1 MGQNLSDDRSWNKYG
16 HSQQLS
22 SAEIAEQL
30 ICNGFCPIPVKAKTK
45 KPAFNDWPTRA
56 FQPSDFK
63 NSCSVGLKTGNGL
76 IGLDID
82 HYDHI
87 VVQQIRNEAE
97 RYFGVGLARIGQPPK
112 ILLLYRCDFITKKQT
127 LKLAPS
133 GKAPEGKS
141 EALEVLAKGQQA
153 VVSGIHPETNA
164 PYFWETVEPWDIAAG
179 QLGRL
184 PQIRENEWTA
194 FLAHVQET
202 FGQTLKT
209 TSKHDI
215 KQSLNL
221 NSSGD
226 EHRAGNFH
234 SNHEA
239 SLEEVEKILSYIDP
253 SCGYDTWLAVT
264 MGVKFLGEQFYG
276 TWLSWS
282 SKGTN
287 HESNVDPRKWYE
299 VSTVGGITF
308 ATVCQLA
315 GEAGA
320 DLSEIARKHK
330 GKSGTEKTISKGD
343 VEGIVNTTKQE
354 SEPLLQDDPVDLWDN
369 FDPPKLPEGLLP
381 PLIEQFAL
389 LNGKQMGADPA
400 GLAVAAL
407 VTCAAAI
414 PDQVQIKVKRHD
426 DWKESPRLWAALV
439 GSPSAKKSPIIS
451 RATEP
456 LCRLDFKMMCKWE
469 RRMQEYNALS
479 AEEKKGR
486 QRPPQTRLRIEDA
499 TIEATQQ
506 VLEGSPWGVLLL
518 QDELSGFF
526 GAMDKYNAGKGAQAD
541 RAFWL
546 RSFNGGQYAINRVTR
561 GATVIDNVSVSM
573 LGGIQPEPLIKIS
586 SDAADD
592 GLLQRLFPI
601 MLSTTP
607 VGRDEPMLPI
617 NDSYAELISS
627 LRKTSLPG
635 ILEKRPL
642 EFDDGAQAIWRSL
655 EAKHLELQ
663 SLETINRKLASH
675 IGKYDGLFARLCIIW
690 HCVEHSECAT
700 ADDSDRKLPVVV
712 TERTAQRVADFLHQ
726 FLLSHALAFY
736 SGVLG
741 LSDDHD
747 RLEAIAGYILTH
759 KLTRV
764 TNRDI
769 QRGDR
774 TMRGLKEHETR
785 PLLEQ
790 LSALGWLNRVD
801 ALRPSSPP
809 HWQVNPAVHKKFAD
823 RAVWEAKRREA
834 TRKMMRKLSKK

>member
-1 MGQNLSDDRSWNKYG
+1 MTLHRIEDWDHILG
-16 HSQQLS
+16 
-22 SAEIAEQL
+22 
-30 ICNGFCPIPVKAKTK
+30 PVKTGGI
-45 KPAFNDWPTRA
+45 DL
-56 FQPSDFK
+56 S
-63 NSCSVGLKTGNGL
+63 GLGN
-76 IGLDID
+76 
-82 HYDHI
+82 
-87 VVQQIRNEAE
+87 
-97 RYFGVGLARIGQPPK
+97 K
-112 ILLLYRCDFITKKQT
+112 
-127 LKLAPS
+127 
-133 GKAPEGKS
+133 
-141 EALEVLAKGQQA
+141 
-153 VVSGIHPETNA
+153 
-164 PYFWETVEPWDIAAG
+164 
-179 QLGRL
+179 
-184 PQIRENEWTA
+184 
-194 FLAHVQET
+194 
-202 FGQTLKT
+202 
-209 TSKHDI
+209 
-215 KQSLNL
+215 
-221 NSSGD
+221 
-226 EHRAGNFH
+226 HRAENFH
-234 SNHEA
+234 SNHVP
-239 SLEEVEKILSYIDP
+239 SPEEVKEILSYIDP
-253 SCGYDTWLAVT
+253 SCDYDTWLKVT
-264 MGVKFLGEQFYG
+264 MGVKSLGEQFYG

-299 VSTVGGITF
+299 VSTVGGISF
-308 ATVCQLA
+308 GTVCQMA
-315 GEAGA
+315 REAGA

-343 VEGIVNTTKQE
+343 VEGKANTSKQE

-439 GSPSAKKSPIIS
+439 GPPSAKKSPIIS
-451 RATEP
+451 KATEP
-456 LCRLDFKMMCKWE
+456 LCSLDINMMRAWHK
-469 RRMQEYNALS
+469 RVQKYNALS
-479 AEEKKGR
+479 EKEKKGR

-518 QDELSGFF
+518 LDEFSGFF

-601 MLSTTP
+601 MLRTNP

-627 LRKTSLPG
+627 LRKISLPG

-642 EFDDGAQAIWRSL
+642 EFDDGAQVIRRSL

-690 HCVEHSECAT
+690 HCVEHSECAN
-700 ADDSDRKLPVVV
+700 ADDSDRELPVVV
-712 TERTAQRVADFLHQ
+712 TERTAQRVADFLHR
-726 FLLSHALAFY
+726 FLLPHALAFY

-790 LSALGWLNRVD
+790 LSALGWLKRVD
-801 ALRPSSPP
+801 PPRPSLPP
-809 HWQVNPAVHKKFAD
+809 HWRVNLAVHEKFTD
-823 RAVWEAKRREA
+823 RAVREAERREA
-834 TRKMMRKLSKK
+834 TRNMISKLSRK